1 MHPDIEN
8 ALNEVAR
15 DTGRSYRVVEQVFH
29 LQLEL
34 ARYNGALMMVD
45 GDLTTVSRDGELLP
59 TSLKNEV
66 NDIHDDVV
74 ELTDHIVHA
83 LQSGCPPSL
92 PMRFEWCGISAP
104 ASTGLSE

>member
-34 ARYNGALMMVD
+34 ARYNAALMMVD

-59 TSLKNEV
+59 TSLKNEGS
-66 NDIHDDVV
+66 
-74 ELTDHIVHA
+74 
-83 LQSGCPPSL
+83 SGNRVDESNGK
-92 PMRFEWCGISAP
+92 CGLKPHGYWVAGVS
-104 ASTGLSE
+104 